1 MDYDGRSVSGEC
13 CLYDIDPELIR
24 KSVRKL
30 MQQVAQVEREK
41 EEFKVQLQA
50 ARKELDD
57 AANQQTRSENKMS
70 KLQQMLRNANEEKAN
85 LESKLA
91 QKQLALHGVED
102 ALKLKTDELNAL
114 IDKYKSL
121 ELQFSSVSEQ
131 KSQIE
136 VRHVFLLTFYDF
148 SRPKLRTFVLGTPM
162 LRFTFLH
169 TLSRYLKFICLNMD
183 SYMAIIGSI
192 GKVETE

>member
-1 MDYDGRSVSGEC
+1 
-13 CLYDIDPELIR
+13 
-24 KSVRKL
+24 

-41 EEFKVQLQA
+41 EEYKVQLQA

-57 AANQQTRSENKMS
+57 AASQQTRSENKLS

-121 ELQFSSVSEQ
+121 ELQFSSMSEQ

-136 VRHVFLLTFYDF
+136 VRYILIFHYFFFFFRVCLIEHDFFFSFDGYD
-148 SRPKLRTFVLGTPM
+148 R
-162 LRFTFLH
+162 
-169 TLSRYLKFICLNMD
+169 ID
-183 SYMAIIGSI
+183 
-192 GKVETE
+192 